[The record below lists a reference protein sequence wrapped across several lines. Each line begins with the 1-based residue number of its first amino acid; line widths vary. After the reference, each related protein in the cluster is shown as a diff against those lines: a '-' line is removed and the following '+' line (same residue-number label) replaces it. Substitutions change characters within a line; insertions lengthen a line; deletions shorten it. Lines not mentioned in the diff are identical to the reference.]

1 VLKVDVR
8 GIAKSSKSYCGYDNK
23 AERED
28 DLMFWFA
35 VAALL
40 EYEDS
45 RSVDPCSNGKLTEQA
60 TVA

>member
-1 VLKVDVR
+1 MWLEQARTTV
-8 GIAKSSKSYCGYDNK
+8 
-23 AERED
+23 
-28 DLMFWFA
+28 MFWFA